1 MKEQNRIPVPGV
13 GGASLL
19 VIFAVLCLTV
29 FSMLCLNSALAEKR
43 MAEASL
49 ESAAAYYQADLQAQ
63 EIFARLRNGEQVPGV
78 ETVGKVFSFSCMI
91 SENQRLEVQLQK
103 EGTVWKVLRWQAV
116 AAADEINEA
125 LPVWN
130 GI

>member
-1 MKEQNRIPVPGV
+1 MKEQNRIAVPGV

-29 FSMLCLNSALAEKR
+29 FSVLCLSTALAEQR

-49 ESAAAYYQADLQAQ
+49 KSTAAYYEADLQAQ
-63 EIFARLRNGEQVPGV
+63 KIFVRLRNGEQVPGV
-78 ETVGKVFSFSCMI
+78 KTVGKVFSFSCGI

-103 EGTVWKVLRWQAV
+103 EGTVWKVLHWQAV
-116 AAADEINEA
+116 TAADEANET
-125 LPVWN
+125 LSVWD
-130 GI
+130 GT

>member
-1 MKEQNRIPVPGV
+1 MKEQNRISVPGV

-29 FSMLCLNSALAEKR
+29 FSMLCLSTVLAEQR
-43 MAEASL
+43 MAEASMQ
-49 ESAAAYYQADLQAQ
+49 STADYYEADLQAQ
-63 EIFARLRNGEQVPGV
+63 KIFARLRNGERVPGV
-78 ETVGKVFSFSCMI
+78 ETVGTVYSFSCEI

-116 AAADEINEA
+116 AVVDETNETF
-125 LPVWN
+125 PVWD
-130 GI
+130 GA